1 MAVSLNAFIP
11 ERIAE
16 ARAARRITS
25 MSALARSMSL
35 SPSSVSRWEDGSSVP
50 DPETLAQLAN
60 FLNVR
65 QEFFF
70 RPTCISDRPT
80 FLRSL
85 ASTHVRDLNY
95 QSAQMRWLQEVS
107 HALEH
112 YVDFPKVDIPDVMN
126 GARYNQLRDEDIERI
141 ALELR
146 RYWGLGE
153 GPCGD
158 MVTHL
163 ERIGCIVGA
172 IEMGT
177 AKLDGLCSW
186 SPVDGR
192 PFILLATDKMSFARR
207 QMDAAHEMAHAI
219 LHRDVTDVELRSDLK
234 NIESQAFR
242 LAGAFLLPSTT
253 FPIEMQHPSLATMV
267 VAKERWRVSIKAQ
280 IRRLVQLN
288 CIPDDVATHFYKL
301 YSAKGWSKEEPFDRQ
316 WVPSVPRVLSDA
328 IHLVVDNRVRSKS
341 DLLSLEFAISAG
353 DVENLVG
360 LEPGCFKRPEATVTT
375 LKPKATS
382 GILGMG
388 EVIQFPSKR

>member
-1 MAVSLNAFIP
+1 MTVLLNGFVP

-25 MSALARSMSL
+25 MSALARAMSVN
-35 SPSSVSRWEDGSSVP
+35 PSSVSRWEDGTSIP
-50 DPETLAQLAN
+50 DAETLAQLASY
-60 FLNVR
+60 LGVR

-70 RPTCISDRPT
+70 RPVNNPIRPT

-85 ASTHVRDLNY
+85 ASTLERDLKY
-95 QSAQMRWLQEVS
+95 QSMQMRWLQEIS

-126 GARYNQLRDEDIERI
+126 GARYSQLRDEDIERI
-141 ALELR
+141 ALDLR

-172 IEMGT
+172 IEMDT
-177 AKLDGLCSW
+177 IKLDGLCSW

-192 PFILLATDKMSFARR
+192 PYILLATDKMSFARQ

-219 LHRDVTDVELRSDLK
+219 LHRDVTADEFKKDLK
-234 NIESQAFR
+234 LIETQAFR

-253 FPIEMQHPSLATMV
+253 YPVEMRYPSLSTMV

-280 IRRLVQLN
+280 IRRLVQLR

-301 YSAKGWSKEEPFDRQ
+301 YSAKRWTREEPFDLA
-316 WVPSVPRVLSDA
+316 WKPSSPRVLSDA
-328 IHLVVDNRVRSKS
+328 IHLVIDGGVRTKA
-341 DLLSLEFAISAG
+341 DLLALEFAISAG
-353 DVENLVG
+353 DVENLIG
-360 LEPGCFKRPEATVTT
+360 LDNGWFSRKEATITT
-375 LKPKATS
+375 LKPNNGNATFGTAEIIEFPRKA
-382 GILGMG
+382 
-388 EVIQFPSKR
+388 